1 VRAVADVR
9 EPERLRPRQGEPEVW
24 WVAGTVVGF
33 VLITAGV
40 IALARTSTASWER
53 EARARRA
60 PPAPPEDGPTLRTE
74 LVRTVAAAG
83 VAAVHAG
90 RSFGAFGALVH
101 RHLPRGL
108 RR

>member
-1 VRAVADVR
+1 M
-9 EPERLRPRQGEPEVW
+9 W
-24 WVAGTVVGF
+24 WVAGTVLGF

-90 RSFGAFGALVH
+90 RSLEAVGALVVGTPK
-101 RHLPRGL
+101 RLRARPRGRP
-108 RR
+108 RRRARQPR